1 MAYESDM
8 LNKPTGLRR
17 FYAPHCSYLVMV
29 LSLTRNEV
37 KRELSDAAHMKRYK
51 EMNGNDGFE
60 KYEL

>member
-1 MAYESDM
+1 M

-17 FYAPHCSYLVMV
+17 FYAPHCLYLVMV

-37 KRELSDAAHMKRYK
+37 KRDSSDAAHMKRYK